1 MLRDRGPIHNI
12 GFGVT
17 SREFSRG
24 EDIQDTPSASS
35 GYISNALEGKPI
47 FKMAS
52 ALLATGI
59 GATIAGKLVR
69 GQGLKLRKINYRQS
83 LN

>member
-1 MLRDRGPIHNI
+1 MQRDQGPIHNI

-24 EDIQDTPSASS
+24 EDVQDTPSRSS

-47 FKMAS
+47 LKMAT

-69 GQGLKLRKINYRQS
+69 NQGLKIRKINYG
-83 LN
+83 

>member
-1 MLRDRGPIHNI
+1 MQRDQGPIHNI

-17 SREFSRG
+17 SRDFTRE
-24 EDIQDTPSASS
+24 ENIQDMPASDS
-35 GYISNALEGKPI
+35 GYLSNALEGKPI
-47 FKMAS
+47 VKMAT

-69 GQGLKLRKINYRQS
+69 NQGLKIRKINYR
-83 LN
+83 